1 MYCNIVRLCICVDG
15 YKLDESGETCV
26 KDQAPV
32 SEIDC
37 VTIDDCVRLPNSYC
51 NDRTGITS
59 IVCVRNSVTA
69 YLFNNIINHYHCYLG

>member
-1 MYCNIVRLCICVDG
+1 MGDRPCADENMYCNIVRLCICVDG
-15 YKLDESGETCV
+15 YKLDETGETCI

-51 NDRTGITS
+51 NDRRGM
-59 IVCVRNSVTA
+59 
-69 YLFNNIINHYHCYLG
+69 FNVY